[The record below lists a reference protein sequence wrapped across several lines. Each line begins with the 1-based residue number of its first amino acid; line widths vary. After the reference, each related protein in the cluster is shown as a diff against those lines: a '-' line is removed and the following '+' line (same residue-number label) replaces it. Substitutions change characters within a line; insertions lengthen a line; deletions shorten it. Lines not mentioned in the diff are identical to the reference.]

1 MRGNNEETC
10 KDEKLIP
17 LDISA
22 EIDGRGHINI
32 QTTQRTKK
40 SWKRHDGPQQRARE
54 ERLNHSRNLNLNLK
68 SEPEPKS
75 DTTNDMAVNMADEEE
90 VTSLQS
96 DCEQVDLRQ
105 KDNLEEEWS
114 SSNSELTTDDTS
126 IGMDSCEWEEAS
138 SRFVSC
144 SKRHPDRDPDGNPK
158 PSKVRRQPAGDCRNP
173 SYKYSIES
181 FCGVGDHMPD
191 GFYDAGRD
199 QPFMPLEDYEHTLCQ
214 DSREVILLDR
224 FVIEAFVLE
233 KNYLNCIGL

>member
-1 MRGNNEETC
+1 MRGNNEEAH
-10 KDEKLIP
+10 KDEKIIS

-22 EIDGRGHINI
+22 EIDRSRRINI

-40 SWKRHDGPQQRARE
+40 SWKRHEGPQRRARE
-54 ERLNHSRNLNLNLK
+54 DHLNHSCNLNLTFNLK
-68 SEPEPKS
+68 PEPEHKS
-75 DTTNDMAVNMADEEE
+75 DLTIDMTVNMTDEEE

-96 DCEQVDLRQ
+96 DCVQVDLHQ
-105 KDNLEEEWS
+105 KQNLEEEC

-126 IGMDSCEWEEAS
+126 IGMDSCDWEEAS
-138 SRFVSC
+138 SRFVPC
-144 SKRHPDRDPDGNPK
+144 SKRHPDRDPDSNPK
-158 PSKVRRQPAGDCRNP
+158 PSKVRRQPAGVCQNP

-199 QPFMPLEDYEHTLCQ
+199 QPFMPLEDYKHTMCQ

-224 FVIEAFVLE
+224 FVVKDFLLE
-233 KNYLNCIGL
+233 NFYLNWIV